1 RPRRRGL
8 RRGRGQGLGPMY
20 EYQATLVSV
29 HDGDTLRMW
38 VSLGFSIHYLTPEPT
53 LPPSLRV
60 YGYDAPELG
69 RPDGLGE
76 QARDA
81 VIAWFAANAG
91 PYRLTTIKDRAD
103 KYGRILAEA

>member
-1 RPRRRGL
+1 
-8 RRGRGQGLGPMY
+8 
-20 EYQATLVSV
+20 
-29 HDGDTLRMW
+29 MW

-76 QARDA
+76 KARDA
-81 VIAWFAANAG
+81 MIAWFAANAG
-91 PYRLTTIKDRAD
+91 PYHLTTIKDRAD
-103 KYGRILAEA
+103 KYGRILAQAILSADQSHELINDQIAGGWLKPYTGNGPKPTWP